1 MNENMNV
8 NMNDRNV
15 MENLLL
21 LEKGA
26 CDLYM
31 HGAIEASDQNVFSS
45 FSSALQQ
52 SLQLQNQIY
61 TKMKEHIKKI
71 ALAIVSVCMVLLL
84 IHAEYNREN
93 ITEETSLFFIVE
105 NEVIRTWEKE
115 GVQYLFLPSFAKE
128 TEVSKNYDAGVGGR
142 DYRTGFVAAS

>member
-1 MNENMNV
+1 MNENMNQ

-45 FSSALQQ
+45 FSSALHQ

-61 TKMKEHIKKI
+61 TKMKEKGWY
-71 ALAIVSVCMVLLL
+71 SP
-84 IHAEYNREN
+84 
-93 ITEETSLFFIVE
+93 
-105 NEVIRTWEKE
+105 EVAQQDK
-115 GVQYLFLPSFAKE
+115 VNQLKQKFSA
-128 TEVSKNYDAGVGGR
+128 N
-142 DYRTGFVAAS
+142 

>member
-1 MNENMNV
+1 MNE

-31 HGAIEASDQNVFSS
+31 HGAIEASDQSVFSS

-61 TKMKEHIKKI
+61 SKMKEKGWY
-71 ALAIVSVCMVLLL
+71 AP
-84 IHAEYNREN
+84 
-93 ITEETSLFFIVE
+93 
-105 NEVIRTWEKE
+105 EVAQQDK
-115 GVQYLFLPSFAKE
+115 VNQLKQKFS
-128 TEVSKNYDAGVGGR
+128 NN
-142 DYRTGFVAAS
+142 

>member
-1 MNENMNV
+1 MNEQMNTP
-8 NMNDRNV
+8 MNDRNV

-45 FSSALQQ
+45 FTSALQQ

-61 TKMKEHIKKI
+61 TKMKEKGWY
-71 ALAIVSVCMVLLL
+71 APEMV
-84 IHAEYNREN
+84 AQD
-93 ITEETSLFFIVE
+93 
-105 NEVIRTWEKE
+105 K
-115 GVQYLFLPSFAKE
+115 VQQLKQKFSA
-128 TEVSKNYDAGVGGR
+128 N
-142 DYRTGFVAAS
+142 

>member
-1 MNENMNV
+1 MNENMNQ

-45 FSSALQQ
+45 FSSALHQ

-61 TKMKEHIKKI
+61 TKMKEKGWY
-71 ALAIVSVCMVLLL
+71 AP
-84 IHAEYNREN
+84 
-93 ITEETSLFFIVE
+93 
-105 NEVIRTWEKE
+105 EVAQQDK
-115 GVQYLFLPSFAKE
+115 VNQLKQKFMA
-128 TEVSKNYDAGVGGR
+128 N
-142 DYRTGFVAAS
+142 